1 MKAVHWVRGR
11 QEERELAFWLSL
23 VAYEHNDHSINNR
36 VYLLYLI
43 LFFSAWIFA
52 VLLFFAGGGALI
64 LQWIDPAD
72 PVRAAIFL
80 EVLLLGV
87 WGVYGFWQALRRS
100 PIIFSEQDETLLC
113 HTPLNRCHV
122 VIRWLLMPWLKS
134 ALPFWLAA
142 VTLGFSVAEAVLPG
156 AMSAS
161 RILEYIM
168 YGLRAW
174 LVILPIHSALFSLH
188 WVVGVI
194 RLQKDHRRR
203 GLAWMVM
210 PPVLAFFVFLVFCAF
225 NPASIIFP
233 LGSRLPD
240 AILFP
245 FQTAFSGGNVFIA
258 WIAGSLFV
266 LAALAVLYQVSGSLS
281 LSRAAQ
287 ETRQADM
294 LHTAQRYG
302 FSAISADIQTR
313 QRLGVTRK
321 PTRLPVLSGA
331 GALLWKDI
339 VQFERS
345 FQLSSLF
352 IWGQIFVLMLGL
364 SFLSQPGSY
373 ALLIAVWVILTGQA
387 SAARLRSDLANYVLT
402 RQLPVSRRHFLLYEA
417 ALTCLLTIL
426 ISLTGLAAGSIIFST
441 PLTPIAALIPGIIA
455 STASLAAFDVIRQSH
470 DHLLMNGSVP
480 QVSAGGVIL
489 GVIAAGIPI
498 LIQVLLPG
506 PVGLILSILL
516 SLVSAWLAFNLAV
529 MTFRVLDT
537 ARQG

>member
-23 VAYEHNDHSINNR
+23 VAYEHRDHSFNNR

-43 LFFSAWIFA
+43 LFFGAWTFA
-52 VLLFFAGGGALI
+52 VLFFASGGALI

-72 PVRAAIFL
+72 PVRAAVFL
-80 EVLLLGV
+80 EVLLLGL

-100 PIIFSEQDETLLC
+100 PIVFSEQDETLLC
-113 HTPLNRCHV
+113 HTPLNRRHV
-122 VIRWLLMPWLKS
+122 TMRWILMPWLKS

-156 AMSAS
+156 AMTTS

-174 LVILPIHSALFSLH
+174 LVILPIHSTLFSLH

-203 GLAWMVM
+203 GLAWVVM
-210 PPVLAFFVFLVFCAF
+210 PVVLAIFILLAYCAF
-225 NPASIIFP
+225 NPASLIFP
-233 LGSRLPD
+233 LGSCLP
-240 AILFP
+240 AAVLFP
-245 FQTAFSGGNVFIA
+245 FQTAFSGGRVSVA
-258 WIAGSLFV
+258 WLAGSLFA
-266 LAALAVLYQVSGSLS
+266 LAALSGLYRVSGSLS

-287 ETRQADM
+287 ETRQAEM

-302 FSAISADIQTR
+302 FTAISADIQTR

-321 PTRLPVLSGA
+321 PTRLPAISGA
-331 GALLWKDI
+331 GALFWKDI
-339 VQFERS
+339 LQFQRS
-345 FQLSSLF
+345 FQLSALF

-402 RQLPVSRRHFLLYEA
+402 RQMPVSRRYFLLYEA

-426 ISLTGLAAGSIIFST
+426 ISLAGLAAGSIIFNT

-455 STASLAAFDVIRQSH
+455 STASLAVFDVIRQSR

-506 PVGLILSILL
+506 PVGLILSVLL
-516 SLVSAWLAFNLAV
+516 SLALAWLAFNLAV

-537 ARQG
+537 ARQA